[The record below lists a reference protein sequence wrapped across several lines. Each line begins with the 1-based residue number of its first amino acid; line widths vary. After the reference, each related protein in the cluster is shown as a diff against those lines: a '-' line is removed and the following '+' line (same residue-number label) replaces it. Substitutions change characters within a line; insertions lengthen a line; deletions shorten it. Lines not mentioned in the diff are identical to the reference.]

1 MSATRLLALSV
12 AAAVAAFGAGGCA
25 LLSKS
30 APIAPHYFS
39 PERPGDVPRLATRL
53 PGAPA
58 ELRLGRVEGAS
69 HLEERLVYRDTAS
82 EIGYYRLRRW
92 TEAPEQYLK
101 RRLARV
107 LFEERGLQR
116 VVGGGGPTLEVQ
128 LTAFEEIRVPR
139 RMARVQV
146 IARLHDERVVRWE
159 ETITVDLPV
168 VAARSG
174 DTADAAVAAIGRA
187 LRATVNRIAN
197 RVVRELAVA
206 DAPAVAPA
214 VAPAMA
220 PAFTPAASVS
230 KRER

>member
-1 MSATRLLALSV
+1 MRTPPPRALLV
-12 AAAVAAFGAGGCA
+12 AAATVAAFGAGSCA

-39 PERPGDVPRLATRL
+39 PERPGDVPRLARPL
-53 PGAPA
+53 AGPPV
-58 ELRLGRVEGAS
+58 ELRLGRVDGAS

-107 LFEERGLQR
+107 LFEERGLRQ

-139 RMARVQV
+139 RMARVQA
-146 IARLHDERVVRWE
+146 IARLHDERIVRWE

-168 VAARSG
+168 VAGRYG
-174 DTADAAVAAIGRA
+174 DTADAVVEAIGRA
-187 LRATVNRIAN
+187 LRASVNRIAD
-197 RVVRELAVA
+197 RVVRELAPA
-206 DAPAVAPA
+206 PAISPAVAPA
-214 VAPAMA
+214 AR
-220 PAFTPAASVS
+220 VS
-230 KRER
+230 R

>member
-1 MSATRLLALSV
+1 MSSPQPRVLIVVAVV
-12 AAAVAAFGAGGCA
+12 AATGCA

-39 PERPGDVPRLATRL
+39 PERPSDVPRLARQL
-53 PGAPA
+53 PGAAA

-69 HLEERLVYRDTAS
+69 HLEERLVFRDTAS

-107 LFEERGLQR
+107 LFEERGLRQ

-146 IARLHDERVVRWE
+146 IARLHDERFVRWE
-159 ETITVDLPV
+159 ETVTMDLPV
-168 VAARSG
+168 VAARDG
-174 DTADAAVAAIGRA
+174 DTADAAVEAIGRA
-187 LRATVNRIAN
+187 LRATVDRIAD
-197 RVVRELAVA
+197 RVTHELVVVPTI
-206 DAPAVAPA
+206 APAVTPT
-214 VAPAMA
+214 VA
-220 PAFTPAASVS
+220 PAASVS
-230 KRER
+230 R